1 MHMTKISIWFLFFL
15 FTAGLQAQDLQSVL
29 DKIRRSLGI
38 DARKAIPVLETS
50 GHFIMNGTDAKMP
63 FTLIQ
68 QRPDLLRVETILFGF
83 KAIQTYDGT
92 VAWMLTPTQGL
103 EAVKTDAR
111 DMEFIAAATSI
122 DGPFAYNKD
131 DKYTLRYLGKDTY
144 NGQEAEV
151 VAWTSSEERL
161 KYYVNPDTWLIDAVR
176 YEYKKN
182 GGWYSMEY
190 RIKAYMEY
198 KGAHF
203 PSEIAALVNG
213 VEMINL
219 YVKKLNTLEKV
230 APEQFGKPSY
240 MM

>member
-1 MHMTKISIWFLFFL
+1 MKKISIWILL
-15 FTAGLQAQDLQSVL
+15 VIFTTGAQAQDLQSVL
-29 DKIRRSLGI
+29 DKTSRALGL
-38 DARKAIPVLETS
+38 DARKTIPVLETS
-50 GHFIMNGTDAKMP
+50 GHFIMDGTEAKMP
-63 FTLIQ
+63 FKLIQ

-83 KAIQTYDGT
+83 KAIQTYNGT
-92 VAWMLTPTQGL
+92 AAWMLTPTQGL

-131 DKYTLRYLGKDTY
+131 NKYTLRYLGNDTY
-144 NGQEAEV
+144 NGQQAEV

-161 KYYVNPDTWLIDAVR
+161 KYYVNPETWLIDAVR

-198 KGAHF
+198 QGAQF
-203 PSEIAALVNG
+203 PGEIAALVNG
-213 VEMINL
+213 VEMIRL
-219 YVKKLNTLEKV
+219 YVKKLNSLEEV

>member
-1 MHMTKISIWFLFFL
+1 MRMTKISTWILLLFL
-15 FTAGLQAQDLQSVL
+15 TAGLQAQDLQSVL
-29 DKIRRSLGI
+29 DKTSLALGL

-50 GHFIMNGTDAKMP
+50 GHFIMDGTDAKMP
-63 FTLIQ
+63 FKLIQ

-83 KAIQTYDGT
+83 KAIQTYNGT
-92 VAWMLTPTQGL
+92 AAWMLTPTQGL

-131 DKYTLRYLGKDTY
+131 NKYTLRYLGKEAWQ
-144 NGQEAEV
+144 GQQAEV

-161 KYYVNPDTWLIDAVR
+161 KYYVNPATWLIDAVR

-190 RIKAYMEY
+190 RVKSYQEY
-198 KGAHF
+198 QGAQF

-213 VEMINL
+213 VEMITL
-219 YVKKLNTLEKV
+219 YVKKFRSLEEV

-240 MM
+240 M